1 MMEALKPLHH
11 LEAEAAKAHAAALVD
26 HQAALTEF
34 KLHKS
39 VKESV
44 LKDAL
49 KKKVADKSSTSA
61 RSPRSRA

>member
-26 HQAALTEF
+26 YQAALAEF

-49 KKKVADKSSTSA
+49 KKEGC
-61 RSPRSRA
+61 RQGR